1 MMVTLVAQVQMAIL
15 VRHEV
20 RCGEL
25 LILQGGLGLHQL
37 GSSAGAVGAGG
48 DSARTLSPSQEG
60 EHSAIPALLTFSAV
74 TRHTVPEAEA
84 EEGPET

>member
-25 LILQGGLGLHQL
+25 LQGGLGLHQL